1 MQQIHKRPI
10 SWKRNLAVI
19 WLAQSLTVI
28 GFTFT
33 FPFMPLFVQE
43 LGIPGGGQASLWA
56 GILQVAMGIA
66 MVLSSPVWGLASDRY
81 GRKKN
86 VLRAMFGGALFHA
99 LAAFSTSVYHLLV
112 FRALTGLTSGAM
124 GPSMALV
131 ASTTP
136 RERLSFS
143 LGILQTAFFVG
154 NTVGPLIGGLVAD
167 AWGLQGTFLV
177 SGAILTAAALILLL
191 FAREDF
197 QRSPQSVS
205 IFQRQAYA
213 DLLRLLTSRELLPVF
228 ATIFILQLF
237 PIMAFTVLPVI
248 LESLSPA
255 SGGSITGVAFSVMGV
270 TGALGSYIA
279 GWLTT
284 RVGLMRILTATAL
297 GAGLSFSTLFFVDS
311 VAQFLLFLAIA
322 GAFQGGMVAIS
333 GALVGLTVTGEHQ
346 GAAFGGLQAVQV
358 AAFSIGP
365 FAGGVIAVAVALRWV
380 FLVQAVGLLTV
391 PLAARRLLSGR
402 LGEQKQ
408 SVADRTAQPPTG
420 SDSDANS

>member
-43 LGIPGGGQASLWA
+43 LGISGGGQASLWA
-56 GILQVAMGIA
+56 GIVQVVMGTA

-86 VLRAMFGGALFHA
+86 VLRAMFGGAIFHL
-99 LAAFSTSVYHLLV
+99 LAAFSTNVYHLLL
-112 FRALTGLTSGAM
+112 FRGLTGLTSGSM
-124 GPSMALV
+124 GPSMALL

-136 RERLSFS
+136 RERLPFS

-177 SGAILTAAALILLL
+177 SGAILTAAGLILLL

-197 QRSPQSVS
+197 QRPPQSVS
-205 IFQRQAYA
+205 VFQRQAYA
-213 DLLRLLTSRELLPVF
+213 DLLRLLTSRELLPVL

-237 PIMAFTVLPVI
+237 PIMAYTVLPVI

-255 SGGSITGVAFSVMGV
+255 SGGSITGVAFGVMGV
-270 TGALGSYIA
+270 TGGLGSYAA

-284 RVGLMRILTATAL
+284 RVSLMRILTVAAL
-297 GAGLSFSTLFFVDS
+297 GAGLSVSTLFFADS

-365 FAGGVIAVAVALRWV
+365 FTGGVIAVAVALRWV

-408 SVADRTAQPPTG
+408 SAADTTAQSSTG
-420 SDSDANS
+420 SDNDANS